1 MTTIVNEIAPEIL
14 IIQALFSPEF
24 CREIIDWVNHLS
36 LNPAGIQVRQIDSTV
51 RSNDLLYLGEEES
64 ELQALNELIME
75 KIKLVQA
82 FLHQHYGIY
91 FAHAEPCSILRY
103 QEGQF
108 YKRHVDNLLFSSRL
122 EEAARQVPIRDV
134 SVVGYLNEAF
144 EGGET
149 YFDRQQVKIT
159 PRTGSVLVFPAYWTH
174 PHASLPVRRGTKYAF
189 TTWLF
194 H

>member
-1 MTTIVNEIAPEIL
+1 
-14 IIQALFSPEF
+14 
-24 CREIIDWVNHLS
+24 
-36 LNPAGIQVRQIDSTV
+36 
-51 RSNDLLYLGEEES
+51 
-64 ELQALNELIME
+64 
-75 KIKLVQA
+75 
-82 FLHQHYGIY
+82 
-91 FAHAEPCSILRY
+91 
-103 QEGQF
+103 

>member
-1 MTTIVNEIAPEIL
+1 M
-14 IIQALFSPEF
+14 
-24 CREIIDWVNHLS
+24 
-36 LNPAGIQVRQIDSTV
+36 
-51 RSNDLLYLGEEES
+51 RSNDLLYLGQDQS
-64 ELQALNELIME
+64 ELKALNALIME
-75 KIKLVQA
+75 KVKLVQA

-91 FAHAEPCSILRY
+91 FSHAEPCSILRY

-134 SVVGYLNEAF
+134 SVVGYLNEEF

-174 PHASLPVRRGTKYAF
+174 PHASLPVQRCTKYPF